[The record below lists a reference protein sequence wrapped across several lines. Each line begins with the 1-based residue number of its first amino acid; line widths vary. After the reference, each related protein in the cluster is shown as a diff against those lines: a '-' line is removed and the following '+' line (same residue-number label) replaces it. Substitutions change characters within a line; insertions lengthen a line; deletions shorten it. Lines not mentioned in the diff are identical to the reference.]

1 MQQLPIA
8 AIKGLFWL
16 EMRVEDVGVMDA
28 GRDLHPF
35 VNVSNIL
42 NDNLNKKTARNLDS
56 VLHQLESVAL

>member
-35 VNVSNIL
+35 VNVSNIP
-42 NDNLNKKTARNLDS
+42 NDNLNKKNS
-56 VLHQLESVAL
+56 KKS